1 MNYRKKLIFCK
12 DVDENSKM
20 SFKNE
25 LNKKVVET
33 RDRIKNKAIN
43 NFVESLKSAMYQ
55 VAEEGRTRG
64 SINIEYD
71 YQEEDEH
78 GNEYNKEI
86 YNQLRQLL
94 ILQDEIAENSEII
107 NTYRWLTE
115 NVKKTDIFKDIY
127 IEIEDDCVQFHWYLN
142 DDD

>member
-1 MNYRKKLIFCK
+1 MDK
-12 DVDENSKM
+12 NSKM

-25 LNKKVVET
+25 LNKKVIET

-43 NFVESLKSAMYQ
+43 NFVETLKLAMCH
-55 VAEEGRTRG
+55 VANEGRTRG

-71 YQEEDEH
+71 YQEEDE
-78 GNEYNKEI
+78 NEYEYNKVI
-86 YNQLRQLL
+86 YNQLKKLL
-94 ILQDEIAENSEII
+94 ILQDEIAENGEII

-127 IEIEDDCVQFHWYLN
+127 IDIEDDCVQFHWYLN